1 MLIWSGLLLA
11 AGVWANP
18 SATSRADRTNSR
30 DTFFMESSEEVAPCG
45 GMNPLGFDCASD
57 FSVEILA
64 CSGPRLENFGASKGN
79 NNTTLPGKNPDCLFQ
94 TAHITVQI

>member
-1 MLIWSGLLLA
+1 MLIWSVLLLA

-18 SATSRADRTNSR
+18 SATSRADKTNSR

-64 CSGPRLENFGASKGN
+64 RSGPRLENFRSIQ
-79 NNTTLPGKNPDCLFQ
+79 GKQQYNL
-94 TAHITVQI
+94 TR